1 MTDHIIPESD
11 KLVLSR
17 GELRIRQVR
26 WLLLEKYPNYCASVI
41 GSPKPL
47 VHFLS
52 YQVKEKIVQN
62 MKTRNPTYVG
72 TVGDLMHCPDREIE
86 DLLGKA
92 IVPKTYVEYCTIF
105 LKEVDNLLGLKFE
118 FRVRGYHR
126 YLHARVDKMLDQIEL
141 YDDLIRRNADV
152 HELALMPK
160 MKWGKNHDPQA
171 FNVFLH
177 CFEPYKEN
185 FLTMLTDEWIRSCKS
200 TTEFCAYFRL
210 KNNKTSQSSL
220 RSETSEAGV
229 QPHEKIELLAERL
242 KRDEMVRKLKDGAAT
257 PRSEY
262 QMSKPRV
269 SQISFEDGSHE
280 APRKQPWED
289 DTDEEEP
296 SELHAFQRVP
306 PAEVSQQ
313 RAYPQQHQPRQN
325 TSKDPV
331 YAAKP
336 TPRLCMEK
344 ILTGKCPKEA
354 SCVYSHN
361 EAACRDFVQQRLK
374 MYTASPYSAR
384 VPRGSLIDEVRA
396 VEKGQD
402 SDDDSS

>member
-1 MTDHIIPESD
+1 M
-11 KLVLSR
+11 
-17 GELRIRQVR
+17 

-52 YQVKEKIVQN
+52 YQVKQKIVQN

-72 TVGDLMHCPDREIE
+72 TVGDLMCCPDREIE
-86 DLLGKA
+86 DLLGKCV
-92 IVPKTYVEYCTIF
+92 VPRSYVEYCTIF
-105 LKEVDNLLGLKFE
+105 LKEVDSLLGLKFE

-126 YLHARVDKMLDQIEL
+126 HLHAKVDKMLDQIEL

-160 MKWGKNHDPQA
+160 MRWGKNHDPQA
-171 FNVFLH
+171 FNIFLH

-210 KNNKTSQSSL
+210 KNNKTSQSSS

-229 QPHEKIELLAERL
+229 QPHERIELLAERL
-242 KRDEMVRKLKDGAAT
+242 KKDEMVRKLKDGTAI

-262 QMSKPRV
+262 QMSKPSV
-269 SQISFEDGSHE
+269 DQIPPEDITRDTARRQPLE
-280 APRKQPWED
+280 YDTKQ
-289 DTDEEEP
+289 EEL
-296 SELHAFQRVP
+296 SELHAFQSVP

-313 RAYPQQHQPRQN
+313 RVYPQQDQPRQN
-325 TSKDPV
+325 SSKDPA
-331 YAAKP
+331 YSMKP
-336 TPRLCMEK
+336 TPKLCMEK
-344 ILTGKCPKEA
+344 ILTGNCPKEA

-361 EAACRDFVQQRLK
+361 EAACKDFVQQRLK
-374 MYTASPYSAR
+374 MYTASPYFASTPR
-384 VPRGSLIDEVRA
+384 VCL
-396 VEKGQD
+396 EKGQA

>member
-1 MTDHIIPESD
+1 M
-11 KLVLSR
+11 LSR

-26 WLLLEKYPNYCASVI
+26 WLLHEKYPNYCASVI

-62 MKTRNPTYVG
+62 MKTRNPTYMG
-72 TVGDLMHCPDREIE
+72 TVGDLMHCPDGEIE

-92 IVPKTYVEYCTIF
+92 VVPKTYVEYCTIF
-105 LKEVDNLLGLKFE
+105 LKEVDNLLALKFE

-141 YDDLIRRNADV
+141 YDDVIRRNADV

-160 MKWGKNHDPQA
+160 MRWGKNHDPQA
-171 FNVFLH
+171 FNIFLH
-177 CFEPYKEN
+177 CFEPYKDN
-185 FLTMLTDEWIRSCKS
+185 FLIMLTDEWIRSCKS

-210 KNNKTSQSSL
+210 KNTKTAQSSL

-257 PRSEY
+257 PISEY
-262 QMSKPRV
+262 HLPKPRV
-269 SQISFEDGSHE
+269 NQISAEEISYE
-280 APRKQPWED
+280 APRRQPWDED
-289 DTDEEEP
+289 IDQEDS
-296 SELHAFQRVP
+296 SELQAFQRIP
-306 PAEVSQQ
+306 PVEVSQQ
-313 RAYPQQHQPRQN
+313 RVYPQQQQPRQKPP
-325 TSKDPV
+325 KDPAH
-331 YAAKP
+331 AAKP

-344 ILTGKCPKEA
+344 ILTGKCLKEA

-361 EAACRDFVQQRLK
+361 ESACREFVQQRIK
-374 MYTASPYSAR
+374 MYTASPYSTSM
-384 VPRGSLIDEVRA
+384 PRMNLIDEVRA
-396 VEKGQD
+396 VGEDQD
-402 SDDDSS
+402 SDNESS